1 MAKVTAPLAWY
12 QEYVHGPQ
20 ASHLCCRA
28 FRPRS
33 LHGRDTLDYMAIVPL
48 EALRQAIRS
57 AWSADTSA
65 TTAWTDSNPSKGQC
79 AVTACVVND
88 HLGGDILHTT
98 ATLPSGDTVSHYFN
112 LIDGRPVDLTSEQ
125 FPEHTQFTEP
135 APKTKGFA
143 STREFCLSYEHTK
156 QRYDLLRAR
165 VAEHL
170 ND

>member
-1 MAKVTAPLAWY
+1 MVA
-12 QEYVHGPQ
+12 
-20 ASHLCCRA
+20 
-28 FRPRS
+28 
-33 LHGRDTLDYMAIVPL
+33 VPL

-65 TTAWTDSNPSKGQC
+65 AVAWSDGNPSKGQC

-98 ATLPSGDTVSHYFN
+98 ATLPNGDTVSHYFN

-125 FPEHTQFTEP
+125 FPEHTQFSEP

-156 QRYDLLRAR
+156 QRYELLRTR
-165 VAEHL
+165 VAECL
-170 ND
+170 SG